1 MTPATTAGMP
11 LIPSEQA
18 ANATGAFS
26 ATAATLEICNTIQDV
41 LGTLNNGDL
50 RIATAQRKCEVLTSY
65 GQMLKQKQPNLR
77 ATQHL
82 LATTAGRASVVGNV
96 HASCTYYHALILV
109 TRPSLIA
116 SLTTRLSPRPSPTT
130 SSTSTSDGSVQNL
143 SEICIDS
150 AIHMAQTCYDAFT
163 AGILLA
169 NMCLLK
175 VWLFEAGLVLGF
187 AMSVDAT
194 GHSDAEDAYRNA
206 RKVLKTLSKTSSL
219 AKEYYDILSS
229 LLQAINMYRRQ
240 KAKQG
245 HPQSRHSVG
254 RLLEFD
260 ISRPSSRLLDPTGIA
275 SALGSPE
282 EPIYGHSTND
292 FMITGDDFDGGNI
305 NSEFDYGSEQWLQ
318 FANQVSGFL
327 PMNNDSLGSFF
338 NIQAAVLSL
347 SFTDHRASPMHW
359 AVWVFFA
366 GPSRGMKWR
375 ETRSLDGDCVL
386 ASTGASPRGHPP
398 VSSHA
403 PRLPGMFLSWAM
415 ARHSVHRILEK
426 TRPSDPPS
434 FDASDATTRKTALSE
449 YPMLK
454 ERVHEY
460 PVENQVICA
469 LRMRSR
475 KDEEAVICSNQ
486 FIECS
491 ASMVPG
497 PTRKKA

>member
-1 MTPATTAGMP
+1 MRSRWRTFRSLSTFDIIHASLLGRPCMTPATTAGTP
-11 LIPSEQA
+11 RIPPEQA
-18 ANATGAFS
+18 NETASVFS
-26 ATAATLEICNTIQDV
+26 ATTATLEICHTIQDV
-41 LGTLNNGDL
+41 LGSLNNGNL
-50 RIATAQRKCEVLTSY
+50 EISAAQRKCEILTGY
-65 GQMLKQKQPNLR
+65 GQMLKQKQPHLR

-82 LATTAGRASVVGNV
+82 LTTSTGRAGVVGNV

-116 SLTTRLSPRPSPTT
+116 SLTTRLSPRPSPTS
-130 SSTSTSDGSVQNL
+130 SSTSVSDGSVQNL

-150 AIHMAQTCYDAFT
+150 AIHMAQTCYDAFS

-260 ISRPSSRLLDPTGIA
+260 IGRPLSQSMDAVGMGTTL
-275 SALGSPE
+275 SSPE
-282 EPIYGHSTND
+282 EHLYGPNPSE
-292 FMITGDDFDGGNI
+292 FMLPVSDYDGSGNI
-305 NSEFDYGSEQWLQ
+305 NPGFDYGSEEWLQ

-327 PMNNDSLGSFF
+327 PLNNDSLGSFF
-338 NIQAAVLSL
+338 NSI
-347 SFTDHRASPMHW
+347 
-359 AVWVFFA
+359 
-366 GPSRGMKWR
+366 
-375 ETRSLDGDCVL
+375 
-386 ASTGASPRGHPP
+386 
-398 VSSHA
+398 
-403 PRLPGMFLSWAM
+403 
-415 ARHSVHRILEK
+415 
-426 TRPSDPPS
+426 
-434 FDASDATTRKTALSE
+434 
-449 YPMLK
+449 
-454 ERVHEY
+454 
-460 PVENQVICA
+460 
-469 LRMRSR
+469 
-475 KDEEAVICSNQ
+475 
-486 FIECS
+486 
-491 ASMVPG
+491 
-497 PTRKKA
+497 